1 MAARAC
7 RLQGAT
13 GDGAKTFV
21 LLLAAVLSEARD
33 GSLRRAL
40 PAFERRVLR
49 RAVARGVRPRALSAF
64 PAGGAGAGAEAEL
77 ELELGG
83 AALQALLEPYLRGRL
98 GPGGRRRVAL
108 LGRELCVRCGACRRP
123 ALRLLGRRFPQLHA
137 AAAGLP
143 LGRSA
148 VLPGVLLR
156 RDFAAYCPGGAGPLA
171 VLVARCLRPALA
183 APGAECEVRSERRH
197 RAALRRCAG
206 TAEAA
211 VERLRSRGVGL
222 LLSCVKQHEEV
233 IYYAKLHG
241 VSVVECLSRRLWR

>member
-64 PAGGAGAGAEAEL
+64 PAGGAEAEAEL
-77 ELELGG
+77 GA

-108 LGRELCVRCGACRRP
+108 LGRELCVRCGACRLP

-183 APGAECEVRSERRH
+183 APGVECEAARRVRGGVPV
-197 RAALRRCAG
+197 AG
-206 TAEAA
+206 
-211 VERLRSRGVGL
+211 RSGPYL
-222 LLSCVKQHEEV
+222 
-233 IYYAKLHG
+233 
-241 VSVVECLSRRLWR
+241 